1 MDGKVIIGTELDTKG
16 LDKGLKE
23 IQNND
28 DLIEKKKISVELDI
42 KELDRQYKEV
52 QKKIDELNNKATIER
67 FGGRN
72 LMGIEIT
79 PNLTEQEVE
88 EFDRL
93 TDLLDDIWAKKEE
106 LLSLQQQINGEAEE
120 QVKINKD
127 NLDNINKWVDGVY
140 TLENGTKLVKK
151 STKELAQE
159 SRNIDFSQIKTSV
172 DGIGD
177 SIKKVVHKVTRW
189 GLAIFGIRSA
199 YMFIRQEMSVL
210 AGYNEQLGTDLQY
223 MRFALATALQP
234 VIEAIVKLA
243 YKLLV
248 YIAYIAKAWFGV
260 NIFAKASSKAFGE
273 ANNKVKATNKSAK
286 ELSKTLAGFDE
297 MNILQ
302 ENGGVGTGGGGGGIT
317 APSIDLSDWDNV
329 KIPGWI
335 EWIAKNKNLILNFLK
350 DIASWFITIKIAL
363 FLEKLTGIFT
373 VMRSMQGLSLFA
385 LIGGLAITI
394 LGIYDTIKGL
404 IDWIGD
410 PTWENFTKVLEGLE
424 EILIGV
430 GIAMIALNNSNPV
443 GWIITAIGVV
453 GKLVTKLTKQKKST
467 DDLREAE
474 KKLKDARKNLL
485 SATDEYIDAVD
496 DATEAQKKLKDAQ
509 KDTGISI
516 DDLLR
521 KMDNEGLKYEDLTD
535 KQKQVYKAYVDNENA
550 QNKLKDSK
558 KKVTEATKDET
569 KASIDVQK
577 EIAKES
583 GEYDKLKESIVTG
596 FEQGK
601 LSADDA
607 RRKIAEAMDGM
618 DEDTKKTFVDG
629 IPNKIMSAYDPKK
642 YQNKWNSFERWWNY
656 SIEGLKNT
664 ITLTIIT
671 KFNSSVQSA
680 IEKATAKIPKSAKGS
695 IIYPTNL
702 PRLAVGGII
711 NNPGAGVPYR
721 GSIIGERGAEAVVP
735 LTDSQQ
741 MSLLGEAIGRYITV
755 ELTNVTQLDGRQ
767 IARKV
772 EQINNNNKFVLNR

>member
-23 IQNND
+23 IENND
-28 DLIEKKKISVELDI
+28 DLIEKKKVSVELDI

-52 QKKIDELNNKATIER
+52 QKRIDELNSKTTIEYS
-67 FGGRN
+67 GSEN
-72 LMGIEIT
+72 MAMGIS

-120 QVKINKD
+120 QTKINKD

-151 STKELAQE
+151 NTKELAQE

-177 SIKKVVHKVTRW
+177 SVKKVIHKVTRW

-199 YMFIRQEMSVL
+199 YMFVRQEMSVL

-329 KIPGWI
+329 KIPKWI
-335 EWIAKNKNLILNFLK
+335 EWIAKNKDLILNFLK
-350 DIASWFITIKIAL
+350 DIASWFITVKIAL

-373 VMRSMQGLSLFA
+373 IMRSMQGLSLFA

-404 IDWIGD
+404 IDWIAD

-474 KKLKDARKNLL
+474 KKLKDARKNLTN
-485 SATDEYIDAVD
+485 ATDDYISAVEDAE
-496 DATEAQKKLKDAQ
+496 EAQKKLKDAQ
-509 KDTGISI
+509 NETGINI
-516 DDLLR
+516 DELLK
-521 KMDNEGLKYEDLTD
+521 KMEDEGLGYQDLNEEQR
-535 KQKQVYKAYVDNENA
+535 KVYKAYNDNKIA
-550 QNKLKDSK
+550 QDNLTDSK
-558 KKVTEATKDET
+558 KKLKTATKDEVN
-569 KASIDVQK
+569 ASMDVQREVGK
-577 EIAKES
+577 EK
-583 GEYDKLKESIVTG
+583 GKYDELKESIIKN
-596 FEQGK
+596 FEQSK
-601 LSADDA
+601 ISAKDA
-607 RRKIAEAMDGM
+607 REQIAKAMEGM
-618 DEDTKKTFVDG
+618 DDDTKKVFVDG
-629 IPNKIMSAYDPKK
+629 IPDKIMKAYDPKK
-642 YQNKWNSFERWWNY
+642 YQGKWNTFEYWWNK
-656 SIEGLKNT
+656 SIESLKNT
-664 ITLTIIT
+664 ITLDIT
-671 KFNSSVQSA
+671 TNITSTFWSA
-680 IEKATAKIPKSAKGS
+680 TEKAVAKIKKSAKGAM
-695 IIYPTNL
+695 IYPANL